1 MDATALTELATTIQ
15 VIFKEIFEMVGS
27 PTPTRL
33 LSMTTSFRS
42 MLEVSSKTSIDVSKD
57 VFEKELCS
65 LPSYEMMTKNDQ

>member
-1 MDATALTELATTIQ
+1 
-15 VIFKEIFEMVGS
+15 MVGS

>member
-33 LSMTTSFRS
+33 LSMTTFRS

-65 LPSYEMMTKNDQ
+65 SPSYEMMTKNDQ